1 MGEDHSSQL
10 GDFIKGRL
18 IFIEHY
24 CKENNIDYK
33 KAMEQIED
41 EAIKR
46 AGSKENEEFLKT
58 RLFGGLVL
66 PTSILPNWLDKVFLE
81 AMSYVLKGPHT
92 PLFTTT
98 SKISCIP
105 FEAGRFNARRQ
116 ADTIFQILF
125 QNKTPNEWLKTSF
138 PLLYRK
144 CYGDEA
150 GNKLKII
157 EHSKTHFEII
167 TDNTN
172 LEKASRI
179 DCSTVVGYLY
189 GALEKLN
196 AKNIVVTHEK
206 CLAEMPVSQKLCSFD
221 ITFEF

>member
-1 MGEDHSSQL
+1 MAEEHSSQL

-18 IFIEHY
+18 IFIEHF
-24 CKENNIDYK
+24 CKENKIDYK
-33 KAMEQIED
+33 STMDKIE
-41 EAIKR
+41 EETIKR
-46 AGSKENEEFLKT
+46 AGSKEHEEFLRT

-81 AMSYVLKGPHT
+81 AMSYVLKGPNT

-98 SKISCIP
+98 SRISCIS
-105 FEAGRFNARRQ
+105 FEAGRFNAKRQ
-116 ADTIFQILF
+116 ADSIFKILF
-125 QNKTPNEWLKTSF
+125 QNKTPQEWIKTSF

-144 CYGDEA
+144 CYGEDA

-157 EHSKTHFEII
+157 EHSPSHFEII

-179 DCSTVVGYLY
+179 DCSTVIGYLY

-196 AKNIVVTHEK
+196 AQNIVITHDK
-206 CLAEMPVSQKLCSFD
+206 CLAEMAVAKKLCSFD
-221 ITFEF
+221 VVFRF

>member
-1 MGEDHSSQL
+1 MAEDNLSQL

-24 CKENNIDYK
+24 CKENKLDYK
-33 KAMEQIED
+33 STLDKIED

-46 AGSKENEEFLKT
+46 AGSKEKEEFLKT

-81 AMSYVLKGPHT
+81 AMTFVLKGPNS

-105 FEAGRFNARRQ
+105 FEAGRFNAKRQ
-116 ADTIFQILF
+116 AATIFKIMY
-125 QNKTPNEWLKTSF
+125 QNRTPQDWLNFSF
-138 PLLYRK
+138 PVLYKK
-144 CYGDEA
+144 CYGEEA

-157 EHSKTHFEII
+157 EHSRNHFEII

-179 DCSTVVGYLY
+179 DCSTVIGYIY
-189 GALEKLN
+189 GGLEELN
-196 AKNIVVTHEK
+196 AKNIVITHDK
-206 CLAEMPVSQKLCSFD
+206 CLAEAHTGRKLCAFD
-221 ITFEF
+221 IQFDY